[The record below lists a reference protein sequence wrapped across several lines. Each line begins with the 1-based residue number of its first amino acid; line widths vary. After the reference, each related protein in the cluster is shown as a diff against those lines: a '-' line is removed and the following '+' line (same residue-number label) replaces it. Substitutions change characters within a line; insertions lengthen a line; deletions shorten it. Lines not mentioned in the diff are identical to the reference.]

1 MRPALLL
8 LLAAAA
14 TSRARL
20 RAPRFPRHDGD
31 ADIFVKLTAGDD
43 RRYDSV
49 YADDSSDGAPRRRV
63 ARAAEVLR
71 AWLDGERGPLRRV
84 RKRLGRSSPAA
95 WLLAFAAAR
104 ANVARK
110 QERRAKR
117 RELRLVRSLVDADDY
132 HISIVTTAAMPWMTG
147 TAVNPLLRAAHL
159 AKAGKRVTLLVPWLH
174 PEEQA
179 FVFPAGLSFD
189 APAAQREH
197 VERWLAE
204 RARLP
209 MDFEL
214 KFYASRYDA
223 ARGSIL
229 PLGDLTRYFTDE
241 ESDVC
246 VLEEPE
252 HLNWYHHG
260 RNWRSRFKL
269 VVGIVHTNYIYY
281 AQTSTGAQG
290 PVLSRTLRA
299 INVGMTRAYCDHVI
313 KLSDTLQPLPRAVVC
328 NVHGVRG
335 DFLRVGRAAARPF
348 HRWTGGAYF
357 LGKVLWAK
365 GHRLLLEY
373 LMLQQARGD
382 APTHI
387 DVYGGGEDL
396 KDIKNAAIDAA
407 VDLTFFPPTDHADP
421 ALRRYKVFVNPSRSE
436 VLSTTTAEALAMGK
450 FVVLE
455 RHPSNDFFV
464 GFANALP
471 YDTAEEFLSQ
481 LQHALASTPAPLTD
495 DERRRLS
502 WEGATDRLLAAIV
515 GNTTTATAAD
525 LTLAGAAAASGRVRD
540 DSLLPSLADKSVE
553 WIHQGIQ
560 GLGLFG
566 DGMRMASGAGPV
578 SRQAGWLEKRMSQ
591 PELEAEVAQIV
602 AESLAKTPPPPRPA

>member
-1 MRPALLL
+1 M
-8 LLAAAA
+8 
-14 TSRARL
+14 
-20 RAPRFPRHDGD
+20 
-31 ADIFVKLTAGDD
+31 
-43 RRYDSV
+43 
-49 YADDSSDGAPRRRV
+49 
-63 ARAAEVLR
+63 
-71 AWLDGERGPLRRV
+71 
-84 RKRLGRSSPAA
+84 
-95 WLLAFAAAR
+95 
-104 ANVARK
+104 
-110 QERRAKR
+110 
-117 RELRLVRSLVDADDY
+117 
-132 HISIVTTAAMPWMTG
+132 
-147 TAVNPLLRAAHL
+147 
-159 AKAGKRVTLLVPWLH
+159 PWLH

-335 DFLRVGRAAARPF
+335 DFLRVGRGGAAVPSVEWRRVLPRQGAVGQGPPTAPRLSHAAASAGRRAHTHRRVRRRRGPQGHQECGNGRGGRP
-348 HRWTGGAYF
+348 HLLPAHGPRRPRAAEVQGVRQPESVGGA
-357 LGKVLWAK
+357 
-365 GHRLLLEY
+365 E
-373 LMLQQARGD
+373 
-382 APTHI
+382 
-387 DVYGGGEDL
+387 
-396 KDIKNAAIDAA
+396 
-407 VDLTFFPPTDHADP
+407 
-421 ALRRYKVFVNPSRSE
+421 
-436 VLSTTTAEALAMGK
+436 TTTAEALAMGK

-502 WEGATDRLLAAIV
+502 
-515 GNTTTATAAD
+515 
-525 LTLAGAAAASGRVRD
+525 
-540 DSLLPSLADKSVE
+540 
-553 WIHQGIQ
+553 
-560 GLGLFG
+560 
-566 DGMRMASGAGPV
+566 
-578 SRQAGWLEKRMSQ
+578 
-591 PELEAEVAQIV
+591 
-602 AESLAKTPPPPRPA
+602 